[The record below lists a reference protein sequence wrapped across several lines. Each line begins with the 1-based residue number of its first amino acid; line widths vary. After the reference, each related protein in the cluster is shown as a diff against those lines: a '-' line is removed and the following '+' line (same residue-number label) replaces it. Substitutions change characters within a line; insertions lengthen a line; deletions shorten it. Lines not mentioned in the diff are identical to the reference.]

1 MVRDPV
7 STPVEAVSGNSIEVI
22 SGKLHTQVEVVSGK
36 TFTPVEIVSE
46 KPSIIVERQKDNDF
60 RISKGKEVI

>member
-1 MVRDPV
+1 MVMVTD
-7 STPVEAVSGNSIEVI
+7 PVEAVSGKSRTPIPAI
-22 SGKLHTQVEVVSGK
+22 SGKIFTPVEAVL
-36 TFTPVEIVSE
+36 TPVEIVSE